1 MLLKLLRFSFVL
13 GLIFHN
19 ASLFAQGEWNN
30 WYFGAKAGVTFQNGS
45 PPAVLLNSAMWASFT
60 SNVISDSSGQLLFYT
75 NGFALYNRQHQYM
88 LNAYGLHGANSQESV
103 ISVPLPG
110 SPSMYYVFTNDWIKL
125 PPSPP
130 GYTFEYSI
138 VDMTLDNGLGGIIPG
153 SKNIV
158 VSGAE
163 LSDGSITAV
172 VHQNNSDYW
181 IIVPVSDSPKRFHS
195 YLLTKDG
202 LHLPVVSISALL
214 TSWMANGLF
223 PKRIRVSP
231 NGMKIAVVT
240 EDDKMGLFSFDP
252 LTGIIT
258 SLFTFKVPGFGTL
271 YSTEFS
277 VSNKYLYVFAVDY
290 STCHNSIWRFNASET
305 DSTEFVKSGEKVVDV
320 NFYGKMQ
327 LGPDNKIYLSKRNGV
342 VAGIDS
348 LSVIQY
354 PDLPVDQCGYQD
366 NYVALQGRS
375 SRECL
380 PSFVQRYFAYIN
392 HSGFCQGASI
402 CFEPNTWP
410 PPDSLWWDFGDP
422 SSGVANFSNDSTP
435 EHIFNTPGIYTVKMI
450 VRHVDMRYDTAT
462 LNLTIEPQPMP
473 NLGPDRMV
481 CQDQPVI
488 LNAGFNPQWTYLW
501 STGETTPTITVINT
515 GTYSVTVTS
524 PNGCTGTDEVV
535 LSIIPGSTPEPKP
548 IKHN

>member
-1 MLLKLLRFSFVL
+1 MKYKFLHYCFFLVVLFSTEV
-13 GLIFHN
+13 
-19 ASLFAQGEWNN
+19 LFAQGEWNN
-30 WYFGAKAGVTFQNGS
+30 WYFGAKAGVTFQNGT
-45 PPAVLLNSAMWASFT
+45 PPTVLMNSSMYVST
-60 SNVISDSSGQLLFYT
+60 ISNVISDSSGQLL
-75 NGFALYNRQHQYM
+75 LYSHGGAIWNRQHQYM
-88 LNAYGLHGANSQESV
+88 LNGYGLHGFNNQESV
-103 ISVPLPG
+103 VSVPLPG
-110 SPSMYYVFTNDWIKL
+110 NHSLYYVFTNDMIRL
-125 PPSPP
+125 PPSLP
-130 GYTFEYSI
+130 GFTFEYNI
-138 VDMTLDNGLGGIIPG
+138 VDMALDNGLGGIIPG
-153 SKNIV
+153 YKNII

-163 LSDGSITAV
+163 LSEGAITAV
-172 VHQNNSDYW
+172 VHRNNSDYW
-181 IIVPVSDSPKRFHS
+181 IIVPISDNPKRFHS
-195 YLLTKDG
+195 YLLTKGG
-202 LHLPVVSISALL
+202 LQPPVISISPLL
-214 TSWMANGLF
+214 TSWMVDGLI
-223 PKRIRVSP
+223 PYQIRVSP
-231 NGMKIAVVT
+231 DGMKFAVT
-240 EDDKMGLFSFDP
+240 AHDDRIGVFSFNP
-252 LTGIIT
+252 LTGVIT
-258 SLFTFKVPGFGTL
+258 SLFTFSIPGFEIL
-271 YSTEFS
+271 YSVVYS
-277 VSNKYLYVFAVDY
+277 VSNKYLYVMARKTSSD
-290 STCHNSIWRFNASET
+290 HHSIWRYNASKT
-305 DSTEFVKSGEKVVDV
+305 DSTEFVKSGEKVVDL
-320 NFYGKMQ
+320 NYYGKMQ
-327 LGPDNKIYLSKRNGV
+327 LGPDNKLYISKRRLYSLDV
-342 VAGIDS
+342 DS
-348 LSVIQY
+348 LSVIKY
-354 PDLPVDQCGYQD
+354 PDLPVSQCGYQD

-375 SRECL
+375 TRECL
-380 PSFVQRYFAYIN
+380 PFFVQRYFAYIH

-481 CQDQPVI
+481 CLDQTVI